1 MQCAVNQSDELTCGT
16 HMQADKVM
24 RDAIP
29 ALLTWLHKFQRGKPD
44 EAATL
49 EVRDQKHGT
58 RMEAVAIP
66 EVVDIEESI
75 WVPRYGLKGM
85 IDASVQLRCQPVGP
99 HGPMQALQASAALQ

>member
-1 MQCAVNQSDELTCGT
+1 
-16 HMQADKVM
+16 MQAEKVM

-29 ALLTWLHKFQRGKPD
+29 ALLTWLQKFRRDKPD
-44 EAATL
+44 QSATL
-49 EVRDQKHGT
+49 EVRDQQHGSH
-58 RMEAVAIP
+58 MEAVAIA

-99 HGPMQALQASAALQ
+99 HGPMQAPQASRPTE